1 MIKGYTCS
9 ESLEEYN
16 NLKGIIILFNIGM
29 KTITTLHELII
40 HLIFGYLNYLT
51 EGKITPESPKK
62 GKKFSCEDGG
72 LYFEQLLFGVQY
84 GNITLNDI
92 LVILNGE
99 CFNSLDEFQKKLRK
113 KLKPD
118 KFTVKSN
125 FLKLIL
131 KEYSIRLTD
140 IKNINNIYSTMKS
153 SEGGLYITRDIMK
166 VILPG
171 KLP

>member
-1 MIKGYTCS
+1 M
-9 ESLEEYN
+9 E
-16 NLKGIIILFNIGM
+16 
-29 KTITTLHELII
+29 
-40 HLIFGYLNYLT
+40 
-51 EGKITPESPKK
+51 
-62 GKKFSCEDGG
+62 
-72 LYFEQLLFGVQY
+72 
-84 GNITLNDI
+84 
-92 LVILNGE
+92 
-99 CFNSLDEFQKKLRK
+99 